1 MIQVIER
8 VFGIIEMLS
17 KEETLRLKEI
27 AEARKLNKATLC
39 NILKTLI
46 DLGYVKKTGDS
57 QYTLSE
63 KFQTLAYS
71 KAQKTSLLSI
81 AEEHAR
87 ELANETRESGT
98 VTVLHNGKAIL
109 IAKAVYNQSV
119 IINTDVFNNL
129 ALLKSASGKIL
140 LAFQDEKTTGEILKK
155 ELSGESSLETLKKE
169 LKNIRQEKFTMHE
182 VADRQAYAFA
192 VPVFAPDNA
201 IAAALGICIPSN
213 RYTES
218 HNKEIKTAL
227 DRISEK
233 MSYIISLI

>member
-1 MIQVIER
+1 MIQVIDR

-17 KEETLRLKEI
+17 KEETLRLREL
-27 AEARKLNKATLC
+27 AVARGLNKATLC
-39 NILKTLI
+39 NILKTLV
-46 DLGYVKKTGDS
+46 DLGYVEKRGDS
-57 QYTLSE
+57 QYALSG
-63 KFQTLAYS
+63 KFQALAYS
-71 KAQKTSLLSI
+71 RAQKSSLLSI
-81 AEEHAR
+81 AEEHAN

-109 IAKAVYNQSV
+109 IAKAVYNRSV

-140 LAFQDEKTTGEILKK
+140 LAFQDEKTIDEILEKEKSPELSSAALKK
-155 ELSGESSLETLKKE
+155 EFKT
-169 LKNIRQEKFTMHE
+169 IRQEKFTSHE

-192 VPVFAPDNA
+192 VPVFGPGDTLT
-201 IAAALGICIPSN
+201 AALGICIPSN

-218 HNKEIKTAL
+218 HNQEIKAAL

>member
-17 KEETLRLKEI
+17 KEETLRLREL
-27 AEARKLNKATLC
+27 AEAKGLNKATLC
-39 NILKTLI
+39 NILKTLV
-46 DLGYVKKTGDS
+46 DLGYVEKRGDS
-57 QYTLSE
+57 QYALSE
-63 KFQTLAYS
+63 KFQSLAYS
-71 KAQKTSLLSI
+71 RAQKSSLLSI
-81 AEEHAR
+81 AEEHAN
-87 ELANETRESGT
+87 ELASETRESGT
-98 VTVLHNGKAIL
+98 VTVLHNGQAIL

-129 ALLKSASGKIL
+129 TLLKSASGKIL
-140 LAFQDEKTTGEILKK
+140 LAFQDEKTINEILKK
-155 ELSGESSLETLKKE
+155 ELSGASLEVLKRE
-169 LKNIRQEKFTMHE
+169 LKAIRREKFTSHE

-192 VPVFAPDNA
+192 VPVFGPDNT

-218 HNKEIKTAL
+218 HNKEIKAAL